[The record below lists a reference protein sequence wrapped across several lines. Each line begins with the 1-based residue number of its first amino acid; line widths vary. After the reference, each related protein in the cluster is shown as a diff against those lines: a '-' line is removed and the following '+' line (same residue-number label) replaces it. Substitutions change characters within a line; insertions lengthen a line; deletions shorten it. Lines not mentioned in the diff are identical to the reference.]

1 MRTLFAYVCL
11 TAFMPLTAWAQE
23 NEAAQAAQAKAN
35 EQRLRD
41 TLRTTTQQLRDSE
54 SARATLQAG
63 QAERDQKIA
72 DLEARLK
79 TITQQAVDDR
89 AQAEKSITELKASET
104 RAGLEIARLKGV
116 LEKWKASWNQAAALV
131 RTTEAARV
139 KLADANLLLERKV
152 EERGRQNLE
161 LYKTASEILQRYR
174 DFSLGRA
181 IAAREPF
188 TGIAKARI
196 EEQVQDYADK
206 LEDNKLK
213 PEPSDGNPST
223 RPAPEERPAKAAA
236 TTAASSKS
244 NSKPKSKASAPPQK
258 P

>member
-1 MRTLFAYVCL
+1 MRTVFAYVCL
-11 TAFMPLTAWAQE
+11 TALMPLTVRAQE

-41 TLRTTTQQLRDSE
+41 TLRTTNQQLRDSE

-79 TITQQAVDDR
+79 AVTQQAVDDR

-104 RAGLEIARLKGV
+104 KAGLEIVRLRGV

-139 KLADANLLLERKV
+139 KLADTNILLERKV

-161 LYKTASEILQRYR
+161 LYKTAREVLQRYS

-196 EEQVQDYADK
+196 EEQVQDYADQ
-206 LEDNKLK
+206 LEDHKLK
-213 PEPSDGNPST
+213 PEPSDGK
-223 RPAPEERPAKAAA
+223 PAAKPGPEAPPAKAAA
-236 TTAASSKS
+236 PAPS
-244 NSKPKSKASAPPQK
+244 NSKASA
-258 P
+258 

>member
-1 MRTLFAYVCL
+1 MKTVFAYVCL
-11 TAFMPLTAWAQE
+11 TALMPLTLMAQE
-23 NEAAQAAQAKAN
+23 GDAAQAAQAKAN

-79 TITQQAVDDR
+79 AITQDAADDR
-89 AQAEKSITELKASET
+89 ERAEKSLTELKASET
-104 RAGLEIARLKGV
+104 RAGLEIVRLGGV

-139 KLADANLLLERKV
+139 KLSHANMLLERQV

-161 LYKTASEILQRYR
+161 LYKTAREILQRYS

-196 EEQVQDYADK
+196 EELVQDYADK
-206 LEDNKLK
+206 LEDNKLQ
-213 PEPSDGNPST
+213 PGPSDGKPST
-223 RPAPEERPAKAAA
+223 QPAPEGPPPVKAAPPV
-236 TTAASSKS
+236 SSKS
-244 NSKPKSKASAPPQK
+244 KTKTTASAPPQK